1 MCVFMLFFSSPRQGG
16 TGTPAKSRME
26 VRPNAM
32 EAVYLLSMP
41 RRRSFP
47 VWPRGCGRGAR
58 GCCSQW
64 GEDEGGVPRCGQLSG
79 VWGLGPGE
87 EDVSVC
93 CRDRRECWCGCRPG
107 WSVFPVG
114 RRFPARLRHRGRG
127 RGLWVQRGRS
137 LLVLPRSP
145 ALVRRLPRHIQSF
158 LHRVRQASLVNLPLG
173 WLGAG
178 GLVIAAD
185 VVLADGLVISW

>member
-1 MCVFMLFFSSPRQGG
+1 MCFFMFFFFVPTGG
-16 TGTPAKSRME
+16 DGYSCEAPNGGPAKRNGGGLPTVDASSE
-26 VRPNAM
+26 V
-32 EAVYLLSMP
+32 VSG
-41 RRRSFP
+41 
-47 VWPRGCGRGAR
+47 VVQGCGRGAR

-64 GEDEGGVPRCGQLSG
+64 GEDEGGVPCCGQLSG

-93 CRDRRECWCGCRPG
+93 CRERRGCWCGCRPG

-178 GLVIAAD
+178 GLVIAAH